1 MHAVVALLSLFCL
14 SQCHA
19 CSVRTKLA
27 TNTLSRCVFDRRKL
41 LEGITTN
48 HYQVVLSWVLALLSD
63 AADRGMI
70 APEQLIAAQ
79 TSTEKMRQ
87 ASADLMVYVTQLM
100 PFPYVQLVTF
110 IVKFQVFLTFTDMAY
125 NTLTGLIRGSGPE
138 HWTVVAGFV
147 VFMVAVASFFEGLL
161 RFVQAFILLIQRG
174 LSVSFRFSVLRRLS
188 RMTTKY

>member
-1 MHAVVALLSLFCL
+1 MRTFSEHRELL
-14 SQCHA
+14 A
-19 CSVRTKLA
+19 
-27 TNTLSRCVFDRRKL
+27 
-41 LEGITTN
+41 EITSN

-63 AADRGMI
+63 AADSGMI
-70 APEQLIAAQ
+70 APQQLIAAQ

-125 NTLTGLIRGSGPE
+125 NTLTGLVRGSGSE
-138 HWTVVAGFV
+138 HWTVIGGFV

-161 RFVQAFILLIQRG
+161 RLVQPL
-174 LSVSFRFSVLRRLS
+174 VDPV
-188 RMTTKY
+188 

>member
-1 MHAVVALLSLFCL
+1 MRTLLFHW
-14 SQCHA
+14 CHA
-19 CSVRTKLA
+19 FQSVQKLA
-27 TNTLSRCVFDRRKL
+27 TNTLSRCVFDRRTL

-174 LSVSFRFSVLRRLS
+174 LSVSFRFSVLERLS